1 MLGRDC
7 VAERLV
13 ALPYGTALLSLALPG
28 WYEGNQVRVERLPA
42 GWDADAIWADVERI
56 QADASLTHRRI
67 AIVDPEL
74 VEPLT
79 ALAARAPGW
88 EVARLVAMV
97 RRHRAD
103 RPPPPATVDL
113 LDAEDYEE
121 VRRRQLATYEWA
133 RPPGIIDQMVAAD
146 AREDATHRVRRF
158 GVRGDDGELVGFASL
173 LRFGG
178 AGEIDNVEV
187 LEPFRGRGYGRA
199 IVAAAADAA
208 QAASCNPV
216 FLVADADDERAVG
229 LYTALGFEPEERYV
243 EMTLP
248 PGATSAGT

>member
-1 MLGRDC
+1 MLSRDC

-13 ALPYGTALLSLALPG
+13 AVPYGTALLSLALPG

-42 GWDADAIWADVERI
+42 GWDAEAIWTDIERVH
-56 QADASLTHRRI
+56 ADAGLTHRRV
-67 AIVDPEL
+67 AIVEPSL

-88 EVARLVAMV
+88 DVVRLVAMV

-103 RPPPPATVDL
+103 RPPQPAAVDV
-113 LDAEDYEE
+113 LDAEDYADI
-121 VRRRQLATYEWA
+121 RRRQLAAYEWA
-133 RPPGIIDQMVAAD
+133 RPPGIVDQMLAAD
-146 AREDATHRVRRF
+146 AREDASERVRRF
-158 GVRGDDGELVGFASL
+158 GVRGEDGELVGFASL

-199 IVAAAADAA
+199 VVAATADAA
-208 QAASCNPV
+208 TAASCEPV

-243 EMTLP
+243 EMTLA